1 MIEPSTIW
9 ADLRLRRAGFA
20 AVGVL
25 ALASSLA
32 HNLGGDVLATDL
44 LPSIGGRPHELRRA
58 LARLVDERLIER
70 VPGGIRVLEPLL
82 LTGEGDGDTTSE
94 EGDSEADDDAP
105 ATQSVPVDDTTR
117 TQRRRLT
124 DDERKERERAYDLK
138 KKREKRARLREA
150 SLSVPVSVP
159 PSSPSLSPPVPPSRP
174 LDLSPPVPSLSLSET
189 TRNSLVL
196 SPEREPERGTAT
208 GTPRGDGGGQ
218 RRPVPET
225 TVGEKSALALEDGD
239 HPPPWAHQEAEIRA
253 IGTGVRVDVPAVWAR
268 FVAHAVSEGKTSA
281 SWRAAWKNWLA
292 NERPPRAF
300 GGPGSRNNVM
310 KQPVPATAS
319 WLTKGRKSAS

>member
-94 EGDSEADDDAP
+94 EGDSDLDDDAP
-105 ATQSVPVDDTTR
+105 ATQSVPADDTTR

-138 KKREKRARLREA
+138 KKREKRAKLREA
-150 SLSVPVSVP
+150 SLSVPVAVP
-159 PSSPSLSPPVPPSRP
+159 PSSPSLSLSVPPSRP
-174 LDLSPPVPSLSLSET
+174 LDLSPSVPVLSLSET
-189 TRNSLVL
+189 NRNSLIL

-218 RRPVPET
+218 PRRPVPET

-268 FVAHAVSEGKTSA
+268 FVAHAVSEGRTSA

-292 NERPPRAF
+292 NERPPSPGRAPRA
-300 GGPGSRNNVM
+300 GII
-310 KQPVPATAS
+310 KQ
-319 WLTKGRKSAS
+319 KSAPDAPWLKAGKAS

>member
-1 MIEPSTIW
+1 MIEASTVW

-94 EGDSEADDDAP
+94 EGDSDLDDDAP
-105 ATQSVPVDDTTR
+105 ATQSVPADDATR

-124 DDERKERERAYDLK
+124 DEERKERERVRDLE
-138 KKREKRARLREA
+138 KKRRKRGAAREV
-150 SLSVPVSVP
+150 SPSVPDVVP
-159 PSSPSLSPPVPPSRP
+159 PSSPSVPPSRP
-174 LDLSPPVPSLSLSET
+174 LDLSPSVPVLSLSET
-189 TRNSLVL
+189 NRNSLIL

-218 RRPVPET
+218 PRRPVPET

-239 HPPPWAHQEAEIRA
+239 APPAWAHQEAEIRA

-300 GGPGSRNNVM
+300 GGPGSRNVM